1 MQNTVVTH
9 PDGTTITTTTGG
21 TPAESLVD
29 CSRVFV
35 KNDQYGGAGAF
46 AAVPIK
52 KGELVEKGIVRVLT
66 NCDGNENPYVFTW
79 SDEQPNT
86 TWAIGS
92 GCSTFYNTCDEA
104 TGNTHMEVRW
114 LPLPRAVAPPATIS
128 PADAARSAAA
138 RLRRQQLRDPRD
150 QGHRGGRRAAP
161 RLQVQEVAHL
171 LPGAQRRLKAEA

>member
-1 MQNTVVTH
+1 MQSTVVTH

-92 GCSTFYNTCDEA
+92 GCSTFYNTCSEA

-114 LPLPRAVAPPATIS
+114 LPLPFPRRRPL
-128 PADAARSAAA
+128 
-138 RLRRQQLRDPRD
+138 RLRRLTPPALPQRDFAGNSFVILATKD
-150 QGHRGGRRAAP
+150 IAAGDELLHVYKSKKW
-161 RLQVQEVAHL
+161 RTCFQELNDA
-171 LPGAQRRLKAEA
+171 

>member
-1 MQNTVVTH
+1 MLNSLRDNNLAVLANVLAMQSTVVTH

-104 TGNTHMEVRW
+104 TGNTHMEVRC
-114 LPLPRAVAPPATIS
+114 PPPSPRGRPA
-128 PADAARSAAA
+128 RY
-138 RLRRQQLRDPRD
+138 
-150 QGHRGGRRAAP
+150 
-161 RLQVQEVAHL
+161 HL
-171 LPGAQRRLKAEA
+171 AS